1 MRRILSI
8 SLFLLLTLILAG
20 CTHELEDKM
29 GAYLD
34 QVEEGLADFNTHDVK
49 DMEKTASWFERHGDT
64 GQQARALYCLGRT
77 QFNAGSYSAAIVSY
91 TRALE
96 L

>member
-1 MRRILSI
+1 MLRIRVI
-8 SLFLLLTLILAG
+8 SLSLLLALAFAG

-49 DMEKTASWFERHGDT
+49 DSGIHIQLITF
-64 GQQARALYCLGRT
+64 ALPHI
-77 QFNAGSYSAAIVSY
+77 FW
-91 TRALE
+91 
-96 L
+96 